1 MINLKFKLAGLLILI
16 ILFIMGCSGN
26 YGNFK
31 WKTGSELKA
40 IQQELLNNW
49 SNYDIWLRY
58 QGEYV
63 PTRISIIIFD
73 KKNDDKRILVG
84 SSYIKVK
91 DQEMWTEIVKANAAS
106 DEEFNLVWDN
116 WSLQYNTGVT
126 EVWGSDNQLYGF
138 IIKEDRV
145 TLQRVEQVDE
155 NTIRISWRYPS
166 SNPSG
171 W

>member
-1 MINLKFKLAGLLILI
+1 MLIVFLLL
-16 ILFIMGCSGN
+16 LGCAGN
-26 YGNFK
+26 YGKFK

-40 IQQELLNNW
+40 IQQELLDNW
-49 SNYDIWLRY
+49 SDYDIWLRY
-58 QGEYV
+58 HTDYE
-63 PTRISIIIFD
+63 PPRISIIIFD
-73 KKNDDKRILVG
+73 TKNDDKRILVG

-106 DEEFNLVWDN
+106 DGEFNLVWDN
-116 WSLQYNTGVT
+116 WSLEYNTGVT

>member
-1 MINLKFKLAGLLILI
+1 MLILFILI
-16 ILFIMGCSGN
+16 IGCAEN

-40 IQQELLNNW
+40 IQQELLDNW
-49 SNYDIWLRY
+49 SDYDIWLRY
-58 QGEYV
+58 HTDYE
-63 PTRISIIIFD
+63 PPRISIIIFD
-73 KKNDDKRILVG
+73 TKNDDKRILVG

-106 DEEFNLVWDN
+106 DGEFNLVWDI
-116 WSLQYNTGVT
+116 WSRQYNTGVI
-126 EVWGSDNQLYGF
+126 EVWGSENQLYGF
-138 IIKEDRV
+138 TIKEDRV
-145 TLQRVEQVDE
+145 LLQRVEQVDE
-155 NTIRISWRYPS
+155 NTIRLSWRYPR